1 MVNWLWAFVGI
12 LICVILILLAKV
24 FVMHKATKEIEQ
36 ELHERLTMDTNML
49 ISISSRDRYMKRL
62 ASSIN
67 IQLRKLRSERHRFQQ
82 GDLELKEAVT
92 NISHDL
98 RTPLTAI
105 CGYLDLL
112 KKEDKSADVERYLV
126 QIEDRAEALKRLTE
140 ELFRY
145 SIVTS
150 TNDYTMEKIDLRRV
164 LEESLIAFYG
174 TMTQK
179 GITPEINIPE
189 ERIERILD
197 PSAVNRIFSNII
209 SNAVKY
215 SEGDFSVTMN
225 TDGRITFAN
234 TVKSL
239 NAVDVGKLFDR
250 FYTVETGRKSTGLGL
265 SIAKV
270 LTERMGGTIYAE
282 YRDSRLYI
290 IVDFRPL

>member
-126 QIEDRAEALKRLTE
+126 QIED
-140 ELFRY
+140 
-145 SIVTS
+145 
-150 TNDYTMEKIDLRRV
+150 
-164 LEESLIAFYG
+164 
-174 TMTQK
+174 
-179 GITPEINIPE
+179 
-189 ERIERILD
+189 

>member
-1 MVNWLWAFVGI
+1 MVNWLWAFAGI

-189 ERIERILD
+189 ERMAG
-197 PSAVNRIFSNII
+197 S
-209 SNAVKY
+209 
-215 SEGDFSVTMN
+215 
-225 TDGRITFAN
+225 
-234 TVKSL
+234 
-239 NAVDVGKLFDR
+239 
-250 FYTVETGRKSTGLGL
+250 
-265 SIAKV
+265 
-270 LTERMGGTIYAE
+270 
-282 YRDSRLYI
+282 
-290 IVDFRPL
+290 PLPIQ